1 VLDPTGVTRTKALGT
16 DRMSRKLHDALP
28 GGESPLCAAVWEF
41 LRPMLSP
48 RLVALNRDAF
58 VSDDETQS
66 TVDLAAH
73 RGESGLDVLDLGDD
87 EQPAAA

>member
-1 VLDPTGVTRTKALGT
+1 MA
-16 DRMSRKLHDALP
+16 RKLHAALP
-28 GGESPLCAAVWEF
+28 GGDSPLRAAVWEF

-58 VSDDETQS
+58 VVDDGPQT

-73 RGESGLDVLDLGDD
+73 RGESGLEDLDLG
-87 EQPAAA
+87 EEETAAP

>member
-1 VLDPTGVTRTKALGT
+1 
-16 DRMSRKLHDALP
+16 
-28 GGESPLCAAVWEF
+28 
-41 LRPMLSP
+41 MLSP